1 MTARKA
7 KSARRLS
14 GRSAG
19 RPKKFTAY
27 LEASV
32 SCKEVMEAFDKAKVK
47 YKSHSSYFSPNTADP
62 TWLPF
67 VGRHGWVL
75 LTTDD
80 KMPYR
85 LAEKHA
91 ILTFKVR
98 SFVFQS
104 HMRGDE
110 MARYLVRMMPAMRRF
125 CGKHEKPFIGYLQP
139 SGGIKLL
146 LDKTGLVHD

>member
-1 MTARKA
+1 MA
-7 KSARRLS
+7 
-14 GRSAG
+14 
-19 RPKKFTAY
+19 
-27 LEASV
+27 
-32 SCKEVMEAFDKAKVK
+32 AFDVAKIK
-47 YKSHSSYFSPNTADP
+47 YKRHSSFFQPNTQDP

-67 VGRHGWVL
+67 IGRHGWVL

-104 HMRGDE
+104 HLRGED
-110 MARYLVRMMPAMRRF
+110 MARFLVKMMPAMRRF
-125 CGKHEKPFIGYLQP
+125 CGKYEKPFIGFLQP
-139 SGGIKLL
+139 SGKIKLI
-146 LDKTGLVHD
+146 LDKTGLVANP